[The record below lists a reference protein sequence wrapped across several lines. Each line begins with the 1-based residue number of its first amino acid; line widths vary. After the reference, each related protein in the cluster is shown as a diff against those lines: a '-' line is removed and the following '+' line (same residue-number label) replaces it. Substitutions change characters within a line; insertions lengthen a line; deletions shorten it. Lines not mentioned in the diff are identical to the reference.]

1 MCVAIVNLS
10 AIKNEI
16 DIGCCVHIG
25 LPLPSSPLCLCVK
38 SAVKTIIENTI
49 MSPCLSKPNSNLSA
63 ITYFAKNHPVDVC
76 GINGLPLIPN
86 SIAIF
91 GRGQILKTIR
101 HANLCEYLDIIRG
114 KHGQYTP
121 TIHPT
126 RVWLLNQ
133 MFVHVQNELS
143 LSPNTR
149 DDRWMNAVHAFEM
162 MLTYGRYFTK
172 LHWRWIIWIKMPLF
186 VTIWSHRMY
195 LSIAT
200 IMWNYLTMGKL
211 LSLCLGVRSVTV
223 CCSHCCSN

>member
-1 MCVAIVNLS
+1 MVWLTVWIASGFLKSLCALCADQREGFTLNSFSKIMCAAIVNLS

-25 LPLPSSPLCLCVK
+25 LTLHSSPLCLCVK
-38 SAVKTIIENTI
+38 SAVRTIIENTT

-121 TIHPT
+121 SRLSTQP
-126 RVWLLNQ
+126 RVRLLNKI

-149 DDRWMNAVHAFEM
+149 DDR
-162 MLTYGRYFTK
+162 
-172 LHWRWIIWIKMPLF
+172 
-186 VTIWSHRMY
+186 
-195 LSIAT
+195 
-200 IMWNYLTMGKL
+200 
-211 LSLCLGVRSVTV
+211 
-223 CCSHCCSN
+223 